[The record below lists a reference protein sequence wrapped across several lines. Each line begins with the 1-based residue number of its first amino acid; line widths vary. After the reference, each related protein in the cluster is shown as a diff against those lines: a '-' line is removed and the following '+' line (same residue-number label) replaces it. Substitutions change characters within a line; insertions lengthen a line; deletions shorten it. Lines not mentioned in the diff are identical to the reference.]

1 MHENLIALAFQNGD
15 KDTVIEAYLD
25 ILDYKTEITKQQTFE
40 KVLEC
45 MNFVEVTDN
54 VLFGHIKD

>member
-1 MHENLIALAFQNGD
+1 M
-15 KDTVIEAYLD
+15 IEAYLD
-25 ILDYKTEITKQQTFE
+25 ILDYKTEITKPQTFE

>member
-1 MHENLIALAFQNGD
+1 MHENIIDLAFQNGD

-25 ILDYKTEITKQQTFE
+25 ILDYKTEITKPQTFE

-54 VLFGHIKD
+54 VLLGHIKD